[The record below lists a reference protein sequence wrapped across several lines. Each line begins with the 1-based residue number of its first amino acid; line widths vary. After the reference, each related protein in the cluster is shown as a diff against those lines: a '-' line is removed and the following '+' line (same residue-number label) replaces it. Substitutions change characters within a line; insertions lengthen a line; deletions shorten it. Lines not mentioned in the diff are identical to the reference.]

1 MRPVY
6 SGVFLTARS
15 REMGELGVSPELK
28 EEIPKVK
35 RITQLM

>member
-6 SGVFLTARS
+6 PGVFLTAPS
-15 REMGELGVSPELK
+15 REMGELSVSPEFK